1 MWNVLKR
8 YLAAYLLGTV
18 CLILGAYGFAALS
31 PLPYT
36 VTPSTVGFFVL
47 LAAVWVAWLAY
58 TIVTAV
64 KHGRRH
70 MVQTAVAFAL
80 FAALMPIASVCA
92 AFAVALQAAAARVR
106 CRFSKLVCALLGL
119 AAVVA
124 LVAVEEGAYTV
135 AGLLPFFA
143 LRKNYDIAIAL
154 LVLAGCAAAQC
165 HLSRKSGPP

>member
-70 MVQTAVAFAL
+70 MVQTAVAFAF
-80 FAALMPIASVCA
+80 FAALMLFSSLV
-92 AFAVALQAAAARVR
+92 AVLLWSAGILRD
-106 CRFSKLVCALLGL
+106 RFL
-119 AAVVA
+119 AAVSGVFPA
-124 LVAVEEGAYTV
+124 
-135 AGLLPFFA
+135 PF
-143 LRKNYDIAIAL
+143 L
-154 LVLAGCAAAQC
+154 
-165 HLSRKSGPP
+165 

>member
-80 FAALMPIASVCA
+80 FAALM
-92 AFAVALQAAAARVR
+92 L
-106 CRFSKLVCALLGL
+106 FSS
-119 AAVVA
+119 
-124 LVAVEEGAYTV
+124 LVAVLLWS
-135 AGLLPFFA
+135 AGILKTDFWPLFQAFF
-143 LRKNYDIAIAL
+143 LRPSY
-154 LVLAGCAAAQC
+154 
-165 HLSRKSGPP
+165 